1 MSAPAGWHLQPDGRE
16 RYWDGTRWTEEFR
29 SPLADDPTAPPADTP
44 WQSSVDE
51 TQALDVSHTQ
61 SIPAPDPGPAQQP
74 AWGADPAQAAQP
86 GYSQPNP
93 YAQPGQYP
101 AQGEYPQQG
110 QYPPQGQ
117 YPQAGYG
124 APGSTPY
131 APPARGNGI
140 AKGCLVAAVL
150 GFLVLVLVVVA
161 GFFLFSRA
169 VDKVGET
176 FPSGFPTSLP
186 SDFPSDLS
194 TDGIGKQVEV
204 SVGDGFDLPRGS
216 IQAGWSLEAQPG
228 ASMVNIT
235 GMRATLGS
243 DDGFPILFTMSF
255 PDGSGTNVDTVCTTS
270 SGASGDTVDVTCV
283 PLFGD
288 VAQAKRATVT
298 ASL

>member
-16 RYWDGTRWTEEFR
+16 RFWDGTRWTEEFR
-29 SPLADDPTAPPADTP
+29 APLPADPTAAPADTS
-44 WQSSVDE
+44 WQPSVDE

-61 SIPAPDPGPAQQP
+61 SIPAADPAATQQP
-74 AWGADPAQAAQP
+74 AWGDASQAAQP
-86 GYSQPNP
+86 GYQQPNP
-93 YAQPGQYP
+93 YD
-101 AQGEYPQQG
+101 PQA

-124 APGSTPY
+124 APGGSPY
-131 APPARGNGI
+131 APPARSNSI
-140 AKGCLVAAVL
+140 AKGCLVAAIL
-150 GFLVLVLVVVA
+150 GFVVLALVVVF
-161 GFFLFSRA
+161 GFFLFNRA

-194 TDGIGKQVEV
+194 TDGLGRQVEV

-216 IQAGWSLEAQPG
+216 VESGWSLEAQPG
-228 ASMVNIT
+228 ASIVNIN
-235 GMRATLGS
+235 GMRATLAS
-243 DDGFPILFTMSF
+243 DDGFPVLFTMAF
-255 PDGSGTNVDTVCTTS
+255 PDGSGTNVETVCTA
-270 SGASGDTVDVTCV
+270 SGSSGDTVDVTCV

-288 VAQAKRATVT
+288 VAEATRATVT